1 MATFDKLRAEQQAIL
16 ELVLQRGRSYDELS
30 DMLEMSTS
38 RVRELARDALAELAP
53 VTADR
58 VDQQRRDELADYI
71 LGQQSGSESRATRAH
86 LRRSENAR
94 AWTLSLLDSLDELY
108 EDGTRPE
115 IPAVAEDLDEDRSAR
130 LVKAAERE
138 RGQPRRDRADKP
150 RREARPRE
158 PARRPLSPAAQEAV
172 RRRRLFAAGGAAVV
186 IIVLAVL
193 AITGVFGG
201 GDDEKKAS
209 PPQEGQPAAGQP
221 KVLAQMELTAVGGGG
236 DNRLGAAL
244 IAEQGNQ
251 QIALVRARVDESKR
265 GEKYE
270 LWLHNSDNEVASL
283 GQNEVGKD
291 GILEVGAVLPPNFRD
306 FRSLDISIE
315 TNDDQKH
322 QGKSVLRGD
331 LRAALEAG
339 PPPQPETGA
348 PGAGG
353 GLPGGAAPGG
363 APPGGAPPGGA
374 PPGGAPPGGAPP
386 GGAPPGGTP
395 PPGGGQP

>member
-130 LVKAAERE
+130 LVKTAERE
-138 RGQPRRDRADKP
+138 RGRPRRDRPDEP

-172 RRRRLFAAGGAAVV
+172 RRRRLFAAGGAAIV

-251 QIALVRARVDESKR
+251 QLALVRARVDPSKK

-270 LWLHNSDNEVASL
+270 LWLFNSENEVASL

-339 PPPQPETGA
+339 PPPQPPDTGA

-353 GLPGGAAPGG
+353 ELPGGAGGAAPGG
-363 APPGGAPPGGA
+363 APLPGGGGA
-374 PPGGAPPGGAPP
+374 PGGAPP